1 MVCWK
6 IGILDYIWVN
16 IVKFIL
22 NSLLGFY
29 SLIKYEVKK
38 IEYMGR
44 VI

>member
-6 IGILDYIWVN
+6 IGISDYIWVN
-16 IVKFIL
+16 IAKFVL
-22 NSLLGFY
+22 NSLVGFH
-29 SLIKYEVKK
+29 SSIKYEAKK